1 MNLLFGRNKPG
12 FDRVL
17 LIVTLLLICLGVVII
32 SSASIM
38 ESGMKFDDDMYQTKK
53 TPFFHC
59 HGGFCRIYL
68 CLDSLKNLGKM
79 LTSIFWHG
87 SGTAGTCAFGRQTH

>member
-53 TPFFHC
+53 HLFSIAMAVLPDLSVPRFPQESGQNAHFHLLSRFWYC
-59 HGGFCRIYL
+59 WYL
-68 CLDSLKNLGKM
+68 C
-79 LTSIFWHG
+79 FW
-87 SGTAGTCAFGRQTH
+87 

>member
-53 TPFFHC
+53 HLFPLPWR
-59 HGGFCRIYL
+59 FCRIYL

-79 LTSIFWHG
+79 LTSIFCHG